1 MFAAMDNLQQPPAP
15 PTSSNSAPG
24 THPSILD
31 PRKQELLEARFMGS
45 NQRMAA
51 AAAAAAAGFNNQTQS
66 SQPHYL
72 HHSLTPHA
80 LPLHPHHSHSPQSM
94 VQHQLQSSSST
105 SSNPSSSSPSIPPN
119 GSPFSSM
126 LSQQPPPSLQPQQSP
141 QPPPPMQNQG
151 SASLGAMMTTNS
163 VPTGGSSFTST
174 SNNNSLNNLPNA
186 NNNSAGSTQSSCH
199 YSAHS
204 SSHNQDSNLSTTSA
218 GSHCSDKQE
227 PPIHCDTLHAHN
239 LPPTPEKRSLPD
251 PTTPTGAN
259 GTFNSAG
266 ATGSQRKRRKKDLT
280 DPPPPPQE
288 RANSVGSKRG
298 ENKKVT
304 DYFKVQYF
312 STLWTTESNSF
323 YSFLPLR
330 IRVLVDTVQLAESR
344 LLPVHTH
351 FTCTNNSRL
360 FHQQQ
365 HFLRVQ
371 RRHLCPLLLT
381 MPVLRFFTTIKCQIH
396 LQPLRAGLH
405 HCIWTPLPQP
415 ATATLRAKVQ

>member
-1 MFAAMDNLQQPPAP
+1 MLSPVMFAAMDNLQQPPAP

-51 AAAAAAAGFNNQTQS
+51 AGFTNQTQT
-66 SQPHYL
+66 SQQHYL
-72 HHSLTPHA
+72 HHSLTPHPT
-80 LPLHPHHSHSPQSM
+80 LPPHPHHSHSPQSV

-126 LSQQPPPSLQPQQSP
+126 LSQQQAPPPSSLQPQQSP
-141 QPPPPMQNQG
+141 QPPQPVQNQA
-151 SASLGAMMTTNS
+151 STSLGAMMQTTNS
-163 VPTGGSSFTST
+163 VPTGGSSFTNT

-239 LPPTPEKRSLPD
+239 LPPTPEKRGLSQTD

-259 GTFNSAG
+259 GALNNAS
-266 ATGSQRKRRKKDLT
+266 TGSQRKRRKKDLSE
-280 DPPPPPQE
+280 PPPPPQE

-304 DYFKVQYF
+304 DYFKV
-312 STLWTTESNSF
+312 TI
-323 YSFLPLR
+323 FLIIL
-330 IRVLVDTVQLAESR
+330 
-344 LLPVHTH
+344 
-351 FTCTNNSRL
+351 
-360 FHQQQ
+360 
-365 HFLRVQ
+365 
-371 RRHLCPLLLT
+371 
-381 MPVLRFFTTIKCQIH
+381 
-396 LQPLRAGLH
+396 
-405 HCIWTPLPQP
+405 
-415 ATATLRAKVQ
+415 